1 MSYPKYIIFG
11 YLKVS
16 HLHCSSAIWVEP
28 PCISLA
34 EIILSFAIDNFSHS
48 YLQNTR
54 LKPIDWWKAIWRL
67 INNLNKFSYV
77 TPYMVLV
84 CKITPTISII
94 TDMFYWKITNKS
106 TTATTY
112 CTFLT
117 TTIATKKEIRKLCK
131 KKWKRKEERAKELH
145 QQQQYLE
152 PYLNFWFG
160 LLWIFHVQYDSDIG
174 QNC

>member
-1 MSYPKYIIFG
+1 M
-11 YLKVS
+11 
-16 HLHCSSAIWVEP
+16 E
-28 PCISLA
+28 
-34 EIILSFAIDNFSHS
+34 
-48 YLQNTR
+48 
-54 LKPIDWWKAIWRL
+54 
-67 INNLNKFSYV
+67 
-77 TPYMVLV
+77 LV

-131 KKWKRKEERAKELH
+131 KKWKRQKERAEALH

-152 PYLNFWFG
+152 PYLKQQQYHLLPQQLHHGQTFWFG
-160 LLWIFHVQYDSDIG
+160 LL
-174 QNC
+174 